1 MPGRR
6 CRIVVTLLLA
16 AFSACGNDDE
26 QRTIAP
32 TVTPTSTI
40 ASPREPTPTS
50 TMAATG
56 TSTSTMTDGTPT
68 STVTPTPTPT
78 GTPIDATRFIGVYGD
93 ASGVPETQFGVPA
106 VAIMTGTD
114 EELTLVIAFDGHTM
128 ITLTGMP
135 RSDGT
140 VDLSGG
146 GVVEDDELIMVE
158 GTATLSEAEGIQRIV
173 CEFHDRS
180 PLGFSATVAF
190 RRPATGTPPLF
201 AGSYRFT
208 FLPSPSG
215 CDCTTTAVITIN
227 VDADGFGQ
235 SVMTAEERDVGG
247 AVLGSFDA
255 GECFV
260 AAIGTVRCQLLY
272 RTTFPTPPSG
282 IPPVMAF
289 GVTLTGRLV
298 AGAGGVTGSG
308 RTEAPIFPEPVFL
321 GGDWTAT
328 SVRGP

>member
-1 MPGRR
+1 MPRCH

-26 QRTIAP
+26 QRTVAP
-32 TVTPTSTI
+32 TVTPTGAI

-50 TMAATG
+50 TVAATVI
-56 TSTSTMTDGTPT
+56 STSTVTDGTPT
-68 STVTPTPTPT
+68 STATPT
-78 GTPIDATRFIGVYGD
+78 GTPIDVTRFIGVYD
-93 ASGVPETQFGVPA
+93 DTSGVPKTGFGVPA
-106 VAIMTGTD
+106 VATVTGTD
-114 EELTLVIAFDGHTM
+114 EELTLLIAFDGHTF

-135 RSDGT
+135 RSDGA

-146 GVVEDDELIMVE
+146 GVVEDDEVIIVD
-158 GTATLSEAEGIQRIV
+158 GTATLSEAEGIQRVVI
-173 CEFHDRS
+173 EFHDRTA
-180 PLGFSATVAF
+180 LGFSGTVAF

-235 SVMTAEERDVGG
+235 SVMTAEERDDGG

-255 GECFV
+255 GDCLV
-260 AAIGTVRCQLLY
+260 SAIGTVRCQLLY

-298 AGAGGVTGSG
+298 AGAGDATGSG
-308 RTEAPIFPEPVFL
+308 RTEAPIFPEPFFL
-321 GGDWTAT
+321 GGDWTET